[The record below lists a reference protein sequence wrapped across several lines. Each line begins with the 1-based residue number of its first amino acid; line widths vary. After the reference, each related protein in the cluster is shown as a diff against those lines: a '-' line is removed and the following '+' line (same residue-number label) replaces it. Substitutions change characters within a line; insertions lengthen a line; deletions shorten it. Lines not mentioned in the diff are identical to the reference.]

1 MVNSREKSSQSS
13 NSVRALRVEKNRRFV
28 SKGEAAKTLVLKP
41 RVSEKAYAQSVG
53 NVYVFSVDKSADKLS
68 IARAVEAQF
77 DVKVETVNTIVSKGK
92 AKRTIRKG
100 GRPVAGRTSD
110 FKKAYVTLK
119 EGDSIALF
127 ASEEETKAEEKPAKA
142 KKAKEEKK

>member
-1 MVNSREKSSQSS
+1 ME
-13 NSVRALRVEKNRRFV
+13 
-28 SKGEAAKTLVLKP
+28 KTLVLKP
-41 RVSEKAYAQSVG
+41 RVSEKAYAESQQ
-53 NVYVFSVDKSADKLS
+53 NVYVFGVDKHADKLS

-77 DVKVETVNTIVSKGK
+77 GVTVKSVNTVVSKGK

-127 ASEEETKAEEKPAKA
+127 AAAEDDKAEKPAK
-142 KKAKEEKK
+142 KEKK